1 MEKKFNFKT
10 RQIGFVNWLGA
21 WTLLVREVSRFIK
34 VYSQTIVAPV
44 VTTMMFFIIFSVVI
58 KRGAFATDNIT
69 DFSQFLA
76 AGLIMMAMLQNAFA
90 NTSSSLVISKIQGNI
105 VDILMPPLTAGELTF
120 SYAIGGVVRGFVVG
134 ISVFFVINWFVGF
147 ETFHFGFIIFYIFFS
162 SLALSLL

>member
-58 KRGAFATDNIT
+58 KRGTFITDNIT

-147 ETFHFGFIIFYIFFS
+147 ETFHFGFIIFYIFFKTFI
-162 SLALSLL
+162 

>member
-44 VTTMMFFIIFSVVI
+44 VTTMMFFTIFSVVI
-58 KRGAFATDNIT
+58 KRGTFITDNIT

-90 NTSSSLVISKIQGNI
+90 NTSSSLVISKIQGNR
-105 VDILMPPLTAGELTF
+105 LTALRPPR
-120 SYAIGGVVRGFVVG
+120 SR
-134 ISVFFVINWFVGF
+134 
-147 ETFHFGFIIFYIFFS
+147 
-162 SLALSLL
+162 

>member
-58 KRGAFATDNIT
+58 KRGTFTTDNIT
-69 DFSQFLA
+69 DFSQRTL
-76 AGLIMMAMLQNAFA
+76 
-90 NTSSSLVISKIQGNI
+90 
-105 VDILMPPLTAGELTF
+105 
-120 SYAIGGVVRGFVVG
+120 R
-134 ISVFFVINWFVGF
+134 
-147 ETFHFGFIIFYIFFS
+147 
-162 SLALSLL
+162 